1 MWLYQGNEFSEELI
15 EKNIGF
21 VYLITNNTNG
31 KKYIG
36 KKLFWFS
43 KTRTLKGKKKKEKV
57 PSDWKEYWSSSDD
70 LKKDV
75 ADLGEH
81 NFTREILHLCMNKG
95 TMSYLEAKLQFQH
108 EVLEHPNDW
117 YNGIINCKIHR
128 THVKL

>member
-95 TMSYLEAKLQFQH
+95 TMSYLEAKLQFQY

>member
-1 MWLYQGNEFSEELI
+1 MWLYKGIEFDENLI

-21 VYLITNNTNG
+21 VYLIVNNVTN

-43 KTRTLKGKKKKEKV
+43 KTRQVKGKKKKEKV
-57 PSDWKEYWSSSDD
+57 PSDWKVYWSSSEDV
-70 LKKDV
+70 KRDV
-75 ADLGEH
+75 AELGEH
-81 NFTREILHLCMNKG
+81 NFTREILHLCGNKG

-108 EVLEHPNDW
+108 EVLENPAEW